1 MVSKEELDNILARY
15 KAQTAFSGYIDII
28 VRRENVRQL
37 VEELIHNGVR
47 INLIT
52 WWEYVD
58 PNNTAREGYGMGG
71 PPSRYYDGW
80 FSEVCFGDDEI
91 NTTVVED
98 IMKTIEGKEF
108 AFGDGKTITYQK
120 EESLT
125 PAFWL
130 VVPDK
135 WESP

>member
-1 MVSKEELDNILARY
+1 MVSKEELDNILAQY
-15 KAQTAFSGYIDII
+15 KAQPVGSGYIDVI
-28 VRRENVRQL
+28 VKRENVRPL
-37 VEELIHNGVR
+37 IEELVGNEVPIE
-47 INLIT
+47 LIT
-52 WWEYVD
+52 WWEHVE
-58 PNNTAREGYGMGG
+58 PNKTRKGYGMGG